1 MNVQVL
7 YMRIMRGNIR
17 GCINLYRTIL
27 VLHNNYASLTTP
39 TSSKCALRTFISKNE
54 TSHFNQCSSTSQII
68 MLVMTLLC
76 CFQSTTSL
84 PTAKETRF
92 RDTVT
97 RSANT
102 AVLHDVQ
109 KAKWLWK
116 HKTYTAFT
124 AEQRAAIYASKHGTP
139 ATKTPFRTVFMFKAD
154 FGGWIARRKRH
165 LLVCYIKVLKK
176 ARHSGAAVPEVKT
189 IGSMK
194 WEQPVTLGDV
204 DTNVQAYIKPC
215 WHSCVHVW
223 TLSWLLQRE

>member
-1 MNVQVL
+1 MLLWPHPLQASVH
-7 YMRIMRGNIR
+7 YGHSFRRMRLHTSISVFQHLKSS
-17 GCINLYRTIL
+17 CWWWLCFVVSNL
-27 VLHNNYASLTTP
+27 P
-39 TSSKCALRTFISKNE
+39 PPCQQPKK
-54 TSHFNQCSSTSQII
+54 QG
-68 MLVMTLLC
+68 
-76 CFQSTTSL
+76 
-84 PTAKETRF
+84 
-92 RDTVT
+92 DTVT

-109 KAKWLWK
+109 QAKWLWK
-116 HKTYTAFT
+116 RKTYTAFT

-139 ATKTPFRTVFMFKAD
+139 ATKTPFRTVFMFKVD